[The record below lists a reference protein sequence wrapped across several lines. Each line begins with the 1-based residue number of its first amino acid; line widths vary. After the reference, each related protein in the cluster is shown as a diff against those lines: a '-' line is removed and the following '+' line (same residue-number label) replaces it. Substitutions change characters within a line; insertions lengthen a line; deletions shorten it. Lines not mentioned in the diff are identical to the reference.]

1 MVVVVE
7 FQLAFSFDQEGC
19 SLQLEIAV
27 LNAINESQPTKATE
41 SVGSS
46 SESESESSK
55 AIQATTADQGEQEM
69 SCHL

>member
-7 FQLAFSFDQEGC
+7 CKIVVSFDQEGC

-27 LNAINESQPTKATE
+27 LNAINEFQSTKATE